1 MPTRKILFTAIFI
14 SLTFFSCKQNSTSSQ
29 EKAVTFTNDIQ
40 PIITENCTN
49 RGCHHGGEQVSL
61 LTYDDVIK
69 NGYVVEGNPKDNV
82 LYQAVDSKHPDER
95 MPPAP
100 HPSLSEEQIKLV
112 HEWIHDGAVK

>member
-1 MPTRKILFTAIFI
+1 MLTHKIQFLAIFL
-14 SLTFFSCKQNSTSSQ
+14 SLTFFSCKQKSTYAD
-29 EKAVTFTNDIQ
+29 EETVTFTNDIQ

-61 LTYDDVIK
+61 MTYDDVIK
-69 NGYVVEGNPKDNV
+69 NGYVVEGNPKDNL